1 MLALV
6 LTFLTILAVLLGPIL
21 IKPIERNVEIFF
33 LVAGTIIAAVTG
45 QLSSA
50 LVRSAL
56 REPIELT
63 SAVLVFGIVFRLLRA
78 RLDRLLSAAT
88 RMFGQRWLCF
98 ALTIVLGLLAGFITA
113 VVAALVF
120 AEAISLLKMDRST
133 EVAATVLGCFAIG
146 LGAVTTPL
154 GMPASTLV
162 LAALHADSFT
172 WRECWARS

>member
-63 SAVLVFGIVFRLLRA
+63 LAVLVFGIVFRLLRA
-78 RLDRLLSAAT
+78 RLDRPLSAAT
-88 RMFGQRWLCF
+88 RRFGQWSLCF

-120 AEAISLLKMDRST
+120 AEAISLLKMDRIHRSRRDCPRMLRDRT
-133 EVAATVLGCFAIG
+133 GRRHDAAGDAGQHTSFGR
-146 LGAVTTPL
+146 
-154 GMPASTLV
+154 
-162 LAALHADSFT
+162 AARR